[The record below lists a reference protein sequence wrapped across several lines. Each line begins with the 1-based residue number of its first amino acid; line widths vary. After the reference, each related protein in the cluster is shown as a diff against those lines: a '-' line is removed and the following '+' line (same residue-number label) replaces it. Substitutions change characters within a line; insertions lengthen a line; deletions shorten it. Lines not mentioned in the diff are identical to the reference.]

1 MSNIDLYNACIEERD
16 DLEREIKKVEMM
28 SLTEM
33 NDTYKVPPTEEKREM
48 LLADMHQELDEMFNP

>member
-1 MSNIDLYNACIEERD
+1 MSTLEIYNKCIEERD

-33 NDTYKVPPTEEKREM
+33 NDTYKVPPIEEKREM
-48 LLADMHQELDEMFNP
+48 LLADMHQELDEMFNQ